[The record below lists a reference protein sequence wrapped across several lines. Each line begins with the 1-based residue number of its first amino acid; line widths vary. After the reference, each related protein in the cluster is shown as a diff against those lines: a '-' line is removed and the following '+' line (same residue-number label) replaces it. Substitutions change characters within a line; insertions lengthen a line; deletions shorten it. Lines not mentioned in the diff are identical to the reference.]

1 MSHDHHDHSND
12 HKHQHHHGIGH
23 HHHHVARG
31 DNILFAAIL
40 NFSFTIIEIV
50 GGILT
55 NSVAILSD
63 ALHDLG
69 DSIALFSAYIAERQ
83 AERSPDKKRTFGYAR
98 ISVFSA
104 LFSAVILITGSIFIL
119 TEAVQRLFSPEPVHA
134 GGMILLAIFG
144 VVVNLVAFFRLSKG
158 MSANEK
164 VLSWHLLEDVIGWAA
179 VLVGAIIIYFT
190 DFYLIDPVL
199 TVGYTLFILWGVYGG
214 LKNVI
219 NILMQGTPAEVD
231 IEKIKQEILNINE
244 VQSVHDIHVW
254 SLDGEHNVLTC
265 HIVLDNCTVAETKKV
280 KESIEEHMK
289 SFSVSHTTI
298 ECEIQGECVGKDC
311 SN

>member
-1 MSHDHHDHSND
+1 MSG
-12 HKHQHHHGIGH
+12 HHHHGH
-23 HHHHVARG
+23 HHHHHG
-31 DNILFAAIL
+31 DRKGNILFAAIL
-40 NFSFTIIEIV
+40 NFSFVIIEVI
-50 GGILT
+50 GGLLT

-69 DSIALFSAYIAERQ
+69 DSIALFSAYIAEKQ

-104 LFSAVILITGSIFIL
+104 LFSAVILIVGSIFIL
-119 TEAVQRLFSPEPVHA
+119 TEAIQRLFSPEPVHA
-134 GGMILLAIFG
+134 TGMILLAVFG
-144 VVVNLVAFFRLSKG
+144 VGVNLVAFFRLSKG

-179 VLVGAIIIYFT
+179 VLVGATIIYFT
-190 DFYLIDPVL
+190 DFYIIDPIL
-199 TVGYTLFILWGVYGG
+199 TVGYTLFILWGVWGG
-214 LKNVI
+214 LKNVM

-231 IEKIKQEILNINE
+231 IEKIKQEILSIVE
-244 VQSVHDIHVW
+244 VQAVHDIHVW

-265 HIVLDNCTVAETKKV
+265 HVVLDNCTVAETKKV

-289 SFSVSHTTI
+289 SFNISHTTI
-298 ECEIQGECVGKDC
+298 ECEIEGECVGENCID
-311 SN
+311 